1 MVELWWR
8 DLQAQEGF
16 AEKLH
21 MGSSVALLRLA
32 LVYGLLSLACLAS
45 AVAAEKGEKEK
56 PVTEESVDISFDN
69 WDPKPTF
76 DYLTQPEAEKKSDI
90 ASREPASE
98 PQAAHEIAPGA
109 ETEDHN
115 VVIVPIDPE
124 ITLAQLGPD
133 ARGENKEPRV
143 SQMRT
148 AGERDR
154 VIEQAGLTAHVKK
167 MDSLDKDLLVINA
180 RDKSIEKLLKKYPK
194 LPADSLKKL
203 KEIVLQETG
212 G

>member
-1 MVELWWR
+1 
-8 DLQAQEGF
+8 
-16 AEKLH
+16 
-21 MGSSVALLRLA
+21 MGSTVALLRLA
-32 LVYGLLSLACLAS
+32 FVYGLLSLACLAS

-56 PVTEESVDISFDN
+56 SPADESVDVTFDN
-69 WDPKPTF
+69 WDPTPTF
-76 DYLTQPEAEKKSDI
+76 DYLTKPDGEKKQDI

-98 PQAAHEIAPGA
+98 RTEVEPGA

-115 VVIVPIDPE
+115 VVVIPLDPE

-133 ARGENKEPRV
+133 AKGENKEPRV

-154 VIEQAGLTAHVKK
+154 VIEQAGLTKFVQK

-194 LPADSLKKL
+194 MPADSLKKL
-203 KEIVLQETG
+203 KEIVLQESG